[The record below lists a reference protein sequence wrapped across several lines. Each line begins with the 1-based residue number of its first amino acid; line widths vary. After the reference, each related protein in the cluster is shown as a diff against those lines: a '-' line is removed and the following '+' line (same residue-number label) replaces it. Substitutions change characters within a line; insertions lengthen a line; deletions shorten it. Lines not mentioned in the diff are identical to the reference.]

1 MLIIIDLNFVL
12 KGCFLC
18 PVPLLVYHSEK
29 FYFKAQT
36 RKNSSLGNNVFFFPL
51 ANIIYISGKG
61 TEELQ
66 GSDFLSFFFLNLI
79 LVTT

>member
-36 RKNSSLGNNVFFFPL
+36 RIRIHPWATMFFFF
-51 ANIIYISGKG
+51 SFGKHY
-61 TEELQ
+61 LY
-66 GSDFLSFFFLNLI
+66 LR
-79 LVTT
+79 